1 MGEDACFPKNRK
13 HTRRIAAFL
22 FVILSVVLVEY
33 GCGEIRDT
41 AEIRINGHALLV
53 EIARTADEQE
63 MGLMHRSSLAENK
76 GMLFIYD
83 SDQKL
88 TFWMKNTSIPLSIAF
103 VASDGT
109 IKEIYDMKPFSL
121 KLVSSHHSV
130 RYALEVNRGFFE
142 LFGITVGDRVELPE
156 QF

>member
-1 MGEDACFPKNRK
+1 MREDACFAKNRK
-13 HTRRIAAFL
+13 HARRTAAFL
-22 FVILSVVLVEY
+22 FALLFVGLVEY
-33 GCGEIRDT
+33 GCGQIRDT
-41 AEIRINGHALLV
+41 TQIRINGHPLLV
-53 EIARTADEQE
+53 EIARTAYEQE
-63 MGLMHRSSLAENK
+63 MGLMHRSSLAEDK

-103 VASDGT
+103 IASDGI

-130 RYALEVNRGFFE
+130 RYALEVNQGFFE
-142 LFGITVGDRVELPE
+142 RFGITVGDRLELPE
-156 QF
+156 QL